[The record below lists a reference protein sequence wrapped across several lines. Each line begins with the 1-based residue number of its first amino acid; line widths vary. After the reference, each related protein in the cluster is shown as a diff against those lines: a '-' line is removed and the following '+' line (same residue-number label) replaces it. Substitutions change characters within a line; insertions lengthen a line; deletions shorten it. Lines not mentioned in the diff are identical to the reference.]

1 MPTPDDR
8 SALDL
13 LDAHL
18 EALWDGRGLPLPDV
32 PLGLAAD
39 GASELVH
46 WALDQLRSIPHAPK
60 EDFVRRV
67 GSLLAEFRSRRCA
80 WNAAALRLLDDT
92 YTFAATGPRRHEDW
106 AHDVLAVLHRAVPD
120 PRGWIRL
127 DWDRSNAAARHTVPA
142 YPFDPP
148 AAAEFPD
155 RLYRLEADAAV
166 GLLAVMTEEW
176 QSEPAPVRSRPDR
189 DAVLADA
196 RTLLNRYGPA
206 ARYWTNAT
214 AAASDPAPDFIA
226 TGLQGTSSQGTRS
239 QGRPTSQGT
248 HSHGAR
254 SHGTRSHGFRTSE
267 YLNGIDLSDDL
278 GLIAVTDDEVG
289 VFWSFE
295 AY

>member
-1 MPTPDDR
+1 MSDDPR

-18 EALWDGRGLPLPDV
+18 ESLWDGEDLPLPEGL
-32 PLGLAAD
+32 LGLAAG
-39 GASELVH
+39 GANELVR
-46 WALDQLRSIPHAPK
+46 WGLDQLRSLPRGPQ
-60 EDFVRRV
+60 DVFCRRV
-67 GSLLAEFRSRRCA
+67 GSLLAEFRSRRCP

-120 PRGWIRL
+120 PRGWVRL
-127 DWDRSNAAARHTVPA
+127 DWDRTNVAARHAVPA

-176 QSEPAPVRSRPDR
+176 QGEPAPVRSRPDR

-196 RTLLNRYGPA
+196 RTLLNRYGPNA
-206 ARYWTNAT
+206 GYWTNAT
-214 AAASDPAPDFIA
+214 AAASNPAPDFVA
-226 TGLQGTSSQGTRS
+226 AGLRGTSTQGTRS
-239 QGRPTSQGT
+239 QGTRCQGIRSQ
-248 HSHGAR
+248 S
-254 SHGTRSHGFRTSE
+254 TRSHGFRTSA
-267 YLNGIDLSDDL
+267 YLNGIDLAEDL

-295 AY
+295 AF